1 MMKGTQARCR
11 QHLLDRAGRLFGSV
25 MGAMG
30 LLLLVSGLVVLAQ
43 EAVGAAMVK
52 EWQKGSRAGG

>member
-1 MMKGTQARCR
+1 
-11 QHLLDRAGRLFGSV
+11 
-25 MGAMG
+25 
-30 LLLLVSGLVVLAQ
+30 VSGLVVLAQ